1 MLRPRSRI
9 TASCTIREERG
20 ERGATSPLATVIS
33 CGRIIACKRRLPHPH
48 ATKEFNAG
56 NFYLNVCAIRAK
68 WGRSLGAWE
77 NLDSWIF
84 SWSVR
89 LTGRRVD
96 DMLVSWFTHWSVDAC
111 ISSGDILIYPSEETN
126 FAALNQMQNVTNSMQ
141 QQ

>member
-20 ERGATSPLATVIS
+20 AASPFATVIS
-33 CGRIIACKRRLPHPH
+33 CGGIIACKRRLPHPH

-56 NFYLNVCAIRAK
+56 NYYLNVCAIRAK
-68 WGRSLGAWE
+68 WGRGLGAWV
-77 NLDSWIF
+77 NLDSCIF

-89 LTGRRVD
+89 LA
-96 DMLVSWFTHWSVDAC
+96 VSWFTHWSVDAC
-111 ISSGDILIYPSEETN
+111 ILAISSGDILIYPSEKTN
-126 FAALNQMQNVTNSMQ
+126 FAALNQMENVTNSMQ